1 MIINDLGYLEI
12 CNEEVFGGSKSG
24 GTNYSFTKNVAATF
38 NNTANIS
45 ISSTV
50 KDTLTKKATY
60 EVSSTVK
67 GNSASIAFDN
77 EAIGKASNTQS
88 AFSQV
93 VVGGESSSQSGTI
106 VASAA

>member
-12 CNEEVFGGSKSG
+12 CSEEVFG
-24 GTNYSFTKNVAATF
+24 GTNYSFTKKVAATF
-38 NNTANIS
+38 NNTANIA

-50 KDTLTKKATY
+50 TDTLTKKATY
-60 EVSSTVK
+60 NVTSTVT

-77 EAIGKASNTQS
+77 EAVGKASNTQS

-93 VVGGESSSQSGTI
+93 VVGGQSSNQSGTI